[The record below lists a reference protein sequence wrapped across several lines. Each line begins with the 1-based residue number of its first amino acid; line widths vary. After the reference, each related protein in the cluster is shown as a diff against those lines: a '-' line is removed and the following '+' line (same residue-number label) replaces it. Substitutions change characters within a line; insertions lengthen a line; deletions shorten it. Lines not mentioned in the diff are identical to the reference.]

1 MAVTWIYLFDHPGA
15 DPSKDRWVLDSPT
28 LRAVLVA
35 VPEPSAAVGIVKE
48 LVAAE
53 DAQLVEV
60 CGAFTNADVADVAR
74 AVGPDIP
81 VGHSYFSQETAP
93 GILRFQEAY
102 AQAAQATA

>member
-15 DPSKDRWVLDSPT
+15 DPARDRVVLDSPS

-35 VPEPSAAVGIVKE
+35 VPEPADAVAIVKD

-53 DAQLVEV
+53 DAKLVEV
-60 CGAFTNADVADVAR
+60 CGAFTNEDVAKVAQ

-81 VGHSYFSQETAP
+81 VGHSYFSQEAAP
-93 GILRFQEAY
+93 GILRFQDAY
-102 AQAAQATA
+102 AQAVQATG